1 MGIQTE
7 NKEKKKVCLLDT
19 NNKILPEHSA
29 CLLAGRSAALT
40 VDMSGDS
47 RAGSSVVRTAV
58 SKVAMKARQWA
69 VRLVACLAACSAD
82 WMAAYLAVDLV
93 ETTAGCL
100 ADHWVEYSVVLSADS
115 KGELLVATRAVQ
127 RVVLSGRQWV
137 DC

>member
-1 MGIQTE
+1 MVDW
-7 NKEKKKVCLLDT
+7 KVDT
-19 NNKILPEHSA
+19 KVVRL
-29 CLLAGRSAALT
+29 
-40 VDMSGDS
+40 
-47 RAGSSVVRTAV
+47 VVRTAV
-58 SKVAMKARQWA
+58 PKVAMKARQWA
-69 VRLVACLAACSAD
+69 VRLVACLVACSAD